1 MLNCGDEDSVAAAAL
16 PDGLTA
22 DAKAEETIAEREEE
36 TSTKSELEA
45 SKRTRGA
52 AGSTQ

>member
-22 DAKAEETIAEREEE
+22 DAEETIAETEEEE
-36 TSTKSELEA
+36 TSTKSEQEA